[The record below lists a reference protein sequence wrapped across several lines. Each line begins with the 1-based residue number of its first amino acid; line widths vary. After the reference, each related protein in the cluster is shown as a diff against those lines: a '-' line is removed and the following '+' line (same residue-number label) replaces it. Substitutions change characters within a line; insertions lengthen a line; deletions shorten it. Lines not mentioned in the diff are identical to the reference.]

1 MRRGVFTGGLSFK
14 LLERCDWLGL
24 IDTYMD
30 TYMDTYNSPKIPE
43 HQSYTIDRLL

>member
-1 MRRGVFTGGLSFK
+1 MRREVFTGGYRSNFWNGV
-14 LLERCDWLGL
+14 RLGL
-24 IDTYMD
+24 ID

>member
-1 MRRGVFTGGLSFK
+1 MRREVFTGGLSFK

-30 TYMDTYNSPKIPE
+30 IYNSPKIPE
-43 HQSYTIDRLL
+43 HQSYTIGRLL